1 MNEES
6 RKKADEI
13 LVVLR
18 EALNKLNGFYDG
30 RQILGALI
38 GTAGMY
44 AGSLRQLGVL
54 TEDAITEYFSIG
66 LSYAME
72 DVEEDELP
80 KLIIT
85 PELTVGRKQ

>member
-54 TEDAITEYFSIG
+54 TEDSVAEFFAIG
-66 LSYAME
+66 LSYAMD
-72 DVEEDELP
+72 DVDPETLP
-80 KLIIT
+80 KLVIAQSV
-85 PELTVGRKQ
+85 PEGLKQ